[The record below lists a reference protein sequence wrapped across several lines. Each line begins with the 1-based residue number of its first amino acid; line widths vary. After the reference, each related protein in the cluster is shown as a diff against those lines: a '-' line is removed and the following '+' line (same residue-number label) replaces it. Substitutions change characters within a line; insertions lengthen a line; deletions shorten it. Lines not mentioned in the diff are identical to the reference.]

1 MKKIASL
8 MILTALLLC
17 VGCGSTGGSQNP
29 ALKTERG
36 RADAA
41 KTQVALGFGYLDRGD
56 NEEALLRFER
66 ALSFDSNSYD
76 AQTGLGVLFER
87 IGRKDQAE
95 TAYRRAVKLAPT
107 RGSLRNNLG
116 QYLCRHERYVDA
128 NKEFALA
135 LEDPFYQ
142 TPAVAAANAGS
153 CARLAGDYA
162 ESERFL
168 RIAMERDP
176 ESKEVFMPMAA
187 VLLQRGQALK
197 ARAYIQRYESSGLP
211 ETEEFLVLAIRVEE
225 KLNDLKNAAAYKQKL
240 VKQFPK
246 SEAARSAA
254 LLQPSEQSE

>member
-1 MKKIASL
+1 MRILAILIIALAL
-8 MILTALLLC
+8 MLC
-17 VGCGSTGGSQNP
+17 VACGSTGRSQNP

-36 RADAA
+36 RADAG

-87 IGRKDQAE
+87 IGRTDQAE
-95 TAYRRAVKLAPT
+95 TAYRRAVKLAPS

-116 QYLCRHERYVDA
+116 QFLCRHERYPDA
-128 NKEFALA
+128 SKEFALA

-153 CARLAGDYA
+153 CARLSGDFA

-168 RIAMERDP
+168 RIAIERDP

-187 VLLQRGQALK
+187 VLLERNQALK
-197 ARAYIQRYESSGLP
+197 ARAYIQRYEDSGLP
-211 ETEEFLVLAIRVEE
+211 ESEEFLVLAIRIEE
-225 KLNDLKNAAAYKQKL
+225 KLKDLENAQAYKQKL
-240 VKQFPK
+240 IQQFPK
-246 SEAARSAA
+246 SNAAKAAA
-254 LLQPSEQSE
+254 LIQQSESTE